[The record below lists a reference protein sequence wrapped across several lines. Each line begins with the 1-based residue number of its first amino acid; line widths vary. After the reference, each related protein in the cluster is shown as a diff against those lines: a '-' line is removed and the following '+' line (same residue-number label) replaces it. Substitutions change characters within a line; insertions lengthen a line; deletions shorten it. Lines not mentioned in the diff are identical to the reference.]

1 MTKSEYM
8 QALREKLHR
17 YNGALQQ
24 EILEDYEQHFAE
36 GLAEGRSEEEI
47 IAELGNIEDMLQ
59 EFSEEDLKQ
68 EIEAVE
74 AQSNQNGSYDAI
86 YREVVI
92 EGLLADVEIS
102 ESADDELRVSYVN
115 EGNEAQ
121 KLRYYFY
128 QYEEDGVFYA
138 GVKERR
144 GGSDGSKSIKGI
156 WDLFSRSSWAGS
168 NIELSVEI
176 PARIPGVK
184 LHTTSG
190 DLTVQG
196 LRNQAVEAQCT
207 SGDLRLEEL
216 HCEKLCGMTQSGDLE
231 AEDVQAGRELKLT
244 TTSGDMEVTKVSA
257 PAINL
262 QSTSGDLRA
271 ERVQTDNLQV
281 QTASGDLDLDEAV
294 SDQIYLQT
302 ASGDIEG
309 REIRGGSLRVGT
321 GSGDAELDAD
331 VEICTVKTGSGS
343 ISLEGCRK
351 LQKVQLYSASGDVC
365 LDLEK
370 VEGATIVTR
379 TGSGDM
385 VIRGYEASGRS
396 YNCSYGSGACQV
408 EITTASGDIEVQ

>member
-8 QALREKLHR
+8 QALREKLHC

-36 GLAEGRSEEEI
+36 GMAAGRTEEEI

-74 AQSNQNGSYDAI
+74 AQANQNGSYDTL

-92 EGLLADVEIS
+92 EGLVADVEIS
-102 ESADDELRVSYVN
+102 ASGDDRLRVNYVN

-138 GVKERR
+138 GVKERK
-144 GGSDGSKSIKGI
+144 GGSDGLKGIKGI
-156 WDLFSRSSWAGS
+156 WGLFSNGSWSSD

-176 PARIPGVK
+176 PARIPAVK
-184 LHTTSG
+184 LRTTSG
-190 DLTVQG
+190 DLTVQR
-196 LRNQAVEAQCT
+196 LLNQSVEAQCA
-207 SGDLRLEEL
+207 SGDLRLEKL
-216 HCEKLCGMTQSGDLE
+216 RCEQLYGMTQSGDLE
-231 AEDVQAGRELKLT
+231 AEELRVGSKLKLNS
-244 TTSGDMEVTKVSA
+244 TSGDLDVTDVSA
-257 PAINL
+257 PAMSL

-271 ERVQTDNLQV
+271 EQVQTNNLQL
-281 QTASGDLDLDEAV
+281 QTASGDLEVDEAV
-294 SDQIYLQT
+294 SDLIHMQT
-302 ASGDIEG
+302 ASGEIEC
-309 REIRGGSLRVGT
+309 RDVRGGTLQVVT
-321 GSGDAELDAD
+321 GSGDVELEAD
-331 VEICTVKTGSGS
+331 VEICIGKTGSGS
-343 ISLEGCRK
+343 ISLEGCAK
-351 LQKVQLYSASGDVC
+351 LQKVQLYSASGDVH
-365 LDLEK
+365 LDLER

-379 TGSGDM
+379 TASGDM

-408 EITTASGDIEVQ
+408 EITTASGDIEVE

>member
-8 QALREKLHR
+8 QALQEKLHR
-17 YNGALQQ
+17 YNGALQK

-47 IAELGNIEDMLQ
+47 IAELGDIEDMLQ

-74 AQSNQNGSYDAI
+74 AQSNQNGSYDAL

-92 EGLLADVEIS
+92 DGLLAEVEIS
-102 ESADDELRVSYVN
+102 ASADDQLRVNYIN

-144 GGSDGSKSIKGI
+144 GVGDGSRGIKGI
-156 WDLFSRSSWAGS
+156 WDLFSHSSWTGS
-168 NIELSVEI
+168 NIQLSVEI
-176 PARIPGVK
+176 PARIPVVR
-184 LHTTSG
+184 LRTASG
-190 DLTVQG
+190 DLTVRG
-196 LRNQAVEAQCT
+196 LRNQEIEAQCT

-216 HCEKLCGMTQSGDLE
+216 RCEQLSGMTQSGDLE
-231 AEDVQAGRELKLT
+231 AEEIQAGSKLKLN
-244 TTSGDMEVTKVSA
+244 TTSGDMEVEKVSA
-257 PAINL
+257 PAVSL
-262 QSTSGDLRA
+262 QSTSGDLRT
-271 ERVQTDNLQV
+271 ESVQTDSLQI
-281 QTASGDLDLDEAV
+281 QTASGDLELDGVV
-294 SDQIYLQT
+294 SEQIRLQS

-331 VEICTVKTGSGS
+331 VENCAVKTGSGS
-343 ISLEGCRK
+343 ISLEGVRR
-351 LQKVQLYSASGDVC
+351 LQKVQLYSGSGDIC

-370 VEGATIVTR
+370 VQGATIVTR
-379 TGSGDM
+379 TASGDM